1 MINLIKISLKKLEV
15 KMMTDKRDRT
25 LVCFLDQKKLC
36 RSHGNYSLI
45 TKSEIKS
52 EIIKKKMNLS

>member
-1 MINLIKISLKKLEV
+1 
-15 KMMTDKRDRT
+15 MTDKRDRT